1 MWLSL
6 LKACLELYQTLI
18 LCKIYV
24 KTSVKYRFCYT
35 NVSGFLGENWKKKLQ
50 SGVLISLTK
59 YLS

>member
-18 LCKIYV
+18 LYKIYV

-35 NVSGFLGENWKKKLQ
+35 YVSGFLGENWKKKLQ